1 MELPKH
7 VNVQIAGTEMRD
19 IGHVADKLPTP
30 KSGGVVSAT
39 GNGVA
44 GPITSLTGTTEEPL
58 GEKEV
63 HGKKMV
69 GDYVILSSLGAGSFA
84 VVYLAKHRRTSQTVA
99 IKSIYKEK
107 LVAKKLVENLE
118 GEINITRSFRH
129 QNIVELYDVIKTE
142 RSFCLV
148 LEHCGGGDLHK
159 FLKKHERF
167 SEATTRHF
175 MCQLAAGLLFLR
187 ANGLM
192 HRDLKP
198 QNLLLSSDSMDAT
211 LKIADFGFARV
222 LTEAT
227 MTDTLCGSPQY
238 MAPEI
243 MQGRRYDAK
252 ADLWSV
258 GMILYECV
266 VGKTPFR
273 GRSQMELLRNIMARP
288 LTIPSSVDISTG
300 CKSIMKMLLKAGPEL
315 RCSYEEFFS
324 HKWIGLDQAFQ
335 EQQQQQQ
342 LPSQS
347 SLRKIRGLHRLG
359 SLPEEEIRKTLGHS
373 NPTSRRMSNTD
384 QQPEAKE
391 LIDRPCLILDKPNLA
406 HPKFSTA
413 PLPPLLGGDTSP
425 LQHSS
430 GLSSGKHDSL
440 DRGHSSI
447 SSSSNNSS
455 EPKSG
460 FAMEGAVN
468 SPPTPLLLRVG
479 SSTRTRR
486 GRGLSNL
493 FYEFKP
499 LMPSPPQAQIYEGVV
514 ANMIPAL
521 NLDASGHGTDGGNDG
536 GNQMQSSTLYS
547 GIEDYV
553 IVDEYLEIS
562 PRANAKLTKQ
572 TQNINT
578 NRYAKVT
585 ATTVPS
591 RSQKQLLRVSG
602 VGLSPKG
609 GITGSGGSCPS
620 SRQELAASVVSDMGN
635 VEAVGKR
642 AVLLAQL
649 GDANVIAAL
658 EVLHAGYITSHVEA
672 ALLNGVYCSLKENAG
687 ETTADD
693 DGPQVP
699 GQPHPHSYDSGVL
712 KNSSNGGG
720 ILPNQL
726 DTCFGLDLYD
736 PIIKNAGVKF
746 HHEKENQN
754 PVFTKS
760 DEEESTGSQN
770 HPSSSS
776 YEHSDDVSQAATK
789 LLADA
794 FVLYLKSL
802 EMMKAMVLL
811 ARKGLEALET
821 GKELLSSQIDWSHH
835 DQVTSWGEGLLHW
848 LSLQFMAV
856 LDRAEQC
863 QSKLRTHGREL
874 SSSAIACS
882 MKSIEH
888 LILRGAM
895 CMGKEAILVEALG
908 QSKKAMKQLKKAC
921 LLMETLMFNGSS
933 SETLVSPRGGGSN
946 REKGGGFS
954 IIARKLI
961 HAFHERSSK
970 KSTIAVPTAE

>member
-1 MELPKH
+1 MEPPEH

-19 IGHVADKLPTP
+19 VGHVADILLTP
-30 KSGGVVSAT
+30 KYGGVVSAM
-39 GNGVA
+39 GNGVT

-58 GEKEV
+58 GEREV

-84 VVYLAKHRRTSQTVA
+84 VVYLAKHRRTLQTVA

-107 LVAKKLVENLE
+107 LVARKLVENLE
-118 GEINITRSFRH
+118 GEINITRSFHH

-142 RSFCLV
+142 RSFYLV

-159 FLKKHERF
+159 FLKKHERL

-198 QNLLLSSDSMDAT
+198 QNLLLSSDSIDAT

-243 MQGRRYDAK
+243 MQGRQYDAK

-273 GRSQMELLRNIMARP
+273 GRNQMELLRNIMVRP
-288 LTIPSSVDISTG
+288 LTIPSSLDISPG
-300 CKSIMKMLLKAGPEL
+300 CKSIVKMLLKAGPEL

-324 HKWIGLDQAFQ
+324 HKWIGLEQAL
-335 EQQQQQQ
+335 QQQQQQ
-342 LPSQS
+342 QQQVPSQS
-347 SLRKIRGLHRLG
+347 SLRKIRGMHRLS
-359 SLPEEEIRKTLGHS
+359 SLPEEAIRKTVVHS
-373 NPTSRRMSNTD
+373 NPTRRRMSDAD
-384 QQPEAKE
+384 QQHEAKE
-391 LIDRPCLILDKPNLA
+391 LIDRTRLLWDKPNLA
-406 HPKFSTA
+406 HPKFNTA
-413 PLPPLLGGDTSP
+413 PSPPLLSGDTSP

-440 DRGHSSI
+440 DRGHSPV
-447 SSSSNNSS
+447 SSFSNNSS
-455 EPKSG
+455 EPKSR

-468 SPPTPLLLRVG
+468 SPPTPLLLRAG
-479 SSTRTRR
+479 SSMRTRR
-486 GRGLSNL
+486 GHGLSNL
-493 FYEFKP
+493 YYEFKP
-499 LMPSPPQAQIYEGVV
+499 LMPSPPQAQINEGVA
-514 ANMIPAL
+514 ANMFPPL
-521 NLDASGHGTDGGNDG
+521 NLDASVHGTDSGNNG

-572 TQNINT
+572 TQNINA

-591 RSQKQLLRVSG
+591 QSQKQLPRVSG

-609 GITGSGGSCPS
+609 GSTGSGGSYPS
-620 SRQELAASVVSDMGN
+620 SPQQLAASVVSDMGN
-635 VEAVGKR
+635 VEVVGKR
-642 AVLLAQL
+642 AVVLAQL
-649 GDANVIAAL
+649 GDANVVAAL

-672 ALLNGVYCSLKENAG
+672 ALFNGVYCSLKENADK
-687 ETTADD
+687 TTAD

-699 GQPHPHSYDSGVL
+699 GQQHPHSNDSEVL
-712 KNSSNGGG
+712 KDSSNGGG

-726 DTCFGLDLYD
+726 DICFGLDLYD
-736 PIIKNAGVKF
+736 PIIKNAGFKF
-746 HHEKENQN
+746 HHEKENQC
-754 PVFTKS
+754 PVLTKS
-760 DEEESTGSQN
+760 DQEESTGSQN

-802 EMMKAMVLL
+802 GMMKAMILL
-811 ARKGLEALET
+811 GRKGLEALET
-821 GKELLSSQIDWSHH
+821 GKELLFSHINWNH
-835 DQVTSWGEGLLHW
+835 DDQVTSWGEGLLHW

-882 MKSIEH
+882 MKSIEY

-908 QSKKAMKQLKKAC
+908 QSKRAMKQLKKAC
-921 LLMETLMFNGSS
+921 LLLETLMFNGSS
-933 SETLVSPRGGGSN
+933 SETLASPRGGGSN
-946 REKGGGFS
+946 REKGGTFS
-954 IIARKLI
+954 TIAHELI
-961 HAFHERSSK
+961 NAFHERSSK
-970 KSTIAVPTAE
+970 KPTVTVPTAE